1 MKKRKILIIDDQPI
15 NIEIIVN
22 HLEETGEPY
31 VMYQATDGESGYSLA
46 EKIIP
51 DLIITDWEMP
61 GMTGIEVIIK
71 LKSNEITH
79 DIPVIVASGVM
90 TSSKNLRTALETGAV
105 DFIRK
110 PIDKIEI
117 VARVHSV
124 LMLSDSLKEIK
135 NQRDELQDKN
145 LQLSKALEEVKTLS
159 GLLPICANCKKV
171 RDDDG
176 YWSEVEVYVK
186 DHSDLQFS
194 HGICPDCAEKLYPE
208 IYDQLFK
215 NKKKSHSKSKKAAKK

>member
-1 MKKRKILIIDDQPI
+1 MDERKILIIDDQPI

-31 VMYQATDGESGYSLA
+31 KMYQATDGESGYKLA
-46 EKIIP
+46 EKIVP

-61 GMTGIEVIIK
+61 GMSGIEAIIN
-71 LKSNEITH
+71 LKKNSITES
-79 DIPVIVASGVM
+79 IPVIVASGVM
-90 TSSKNLRTALETGAV
+90 TSSKNLRTALEAGAV

-117 VARVHSV
+117 MARVRSI
-124 LMLSDSLKEIK
+124 LMLADSYKEIRR
-135 NQRDELQDKN
+135 QRDELKDKN
-145 LQLSKALEEVKTLS
+145 TRLSKALEDVKILS

-186 DHSDLQFS
+186 DHSDVQFS
-194 HGICPDCAEKLYPE
+194 HGICPDCAEQLYPD
-208 IYDQLFK
+208 IYDKLFK
-215 NKKKSHSKSKKAAKK
+215 DKPKSKNKHHAKH